1 MRTPIIVSG
10 LVLSVTLAGC
20 GSDSKTQ
27 KQSDLSVKQQ
37 EAQKAQKTLKAKAKL
52 KVEPVKQSPQAAQIQ
67 SKANQAQKSA
77 AATAKGQPDNRQY
90 GN

>member
-37 EAQKAQKTLKAKAKL
+37 EAQKALKAKAKL
-52 KVEPVKQSPQAAQIQ
+52 KVESVKQSPQAAEIQ

-77 AATAKGQPDNRQY
+77 AATAKGQPDNIQY

>member
-1 MRTPIIVSG
+1 MRTPLIVTG
-10 LVLSVTLAGC
+10 VVLSVALAGC

-27 KQSDLSVKQQ
+27 KQSDLSSKQQ
-37 EAQKAQKTLKAKAKL
+37 EAQKALKAKAKL

-77 AATAKGQPDNRQY
+77 ASTAKGQPDNIQY

>member
-1 MRTPIIVSG
+1 MRTPIIITGV
-10 LVLSVTLAGC
+10 VLSVALAGC

-27 KQSDLSVKQQ
+27 KQSDLSSKQQ
-37 EAQKAQKTLKAKAKL
+37 EALKAKAKL
-52 KVEPVKQSPQAAQIQ
+52 KVEPVKQSPQAAQIE

-90 GN
+90 GK